1 MTDLAKVE
9 KLTFTAL
16 FFLTTSFSK
25 ESVAEVFHP
34 SNTPTL
40 CLADTGC
47 IHRILRSTEIIN
59 DLCPFTDPAL
69 RFEVNIGLQIDF
81 PLVQI
86 GFNLYKSRAL
96 PVKCVLAVIYKTVS
110 DFIHFSAKVRKD

>member
-1 MTDLAKVE
+1 MP
-9 KLTFTAL
+9 LTAP
-16 FFLTTSFSK
+16 TSPGLG
-25 ESVAEVFHP
+25 A
-34 SNTPTL
+34 
-40 CLADTGC
+40 
-47 IHRILRSTEIIN
+47 
-59 DLCPFTDPAL
+59 
-69 RFEVNIGLQIDF
+69 NIGLQVDF

>member
-1 MTDLAKVE
+1 MTCAP
-9 KLTFTAL
+9 LTA
-16 FFLTTSFSK
+16 
-25 ESVAEVFHP
+25 
-34 SNTPTL
+34 
-40 CLADTGC
+40 
-47 IHRILRSTEIIN
+47 
-59 DLCPFTDPAL
+59 PAL
-69 RFEVNIGLQIDF
+69 RFEVNIGLQVDF